1 MLFRPEHTTSMNHL
15 CLVFE
20 TVAVQRLLAYGFR
33 DEGIVLLKRHD
44 RNAEEDVR
52 TVSAR
57 ALQCYLY
64 TLTHEK
70 AIDYRLYVTD
80 RLLYARSN
88 VVTHIR

>member
-1 MLFRPEHTTSMNHL
+1 MLYRPEHTTSMNHL

-33 DEGIVLLKRHD
+33 DEGIVLLKRHN

-57 ALQCYLY
+57 ALQCYMY

-70 AIDYRLYVTD
+70 AIDSRLYLTYRLSYAHSNIVTF
-80 RLLYARSN
+80 
-88 VVTHIR
+88 I